1 MVPTL
6 EEQLFEILRKCEAS
20 IKELA
25 VANDNYPDYYEDE
38 ASDALDLCQSE
49 IHDTLLSKV
58 PEFITNGAG
67 IDSLPQLARASDI
80 FEFCEA
86 LSPHEK
92 EFPYLFDYAETFDD
106 TLISWEPLHSAVRDF
121 FTLARI
127 TDIASQSEVDLALI
141 GFEQISK
148 IDQDL
153 TINLDKNALLE
164 KLELLRKS
172 TYLTYEQVVTVNE
185 LIETVQEMN
194 IPHTPIIKNF
204 EGSSGGLEPIFLE
217 WIEKTFKIPLLLM
230 DDDIDELE
238 DEPDPNLE
246 LLKERW
252 LERGFAEKTS
262 YEGFIWEPIAVNAT
276 VDIELEE
283 KPIYV
288 VLNQLSQITQDRILI
303 PESAEPQTM
312 DKYKLTLYRTG
323 ERHEYDSEMDKY
335 LLALQTLIVLQNL
348 NVPVENIE
356 SEIDWVRLGEKS
368 YPLLGL
374 SEDELD
380 SLSKIYLDAQ

>member
-1 MVPTL
+1 MANI
-6 EEQLFEILRKCEAS
+6 EEQLFEILRKCEVS

-25 VANDNYPDYYEDE
+25 VANDNYVDYYQDE
-38 ASDALDLCQSE
+38 ASDSLDLCQRE
-49 IHDTLLSKV
+49 IHDALLRKIPELLSSA
-58 PEFITNGAG
+58 TG

-80 FEFCEA
+80 FEFCDA

-92 EFPYLFDYAETFDD
+92 EFPHLFDFAETFDD
-106 TLISWEPLHSAVRDF
+106 TLISWEPLHSAIRDF
-121 FTLARI
+121 FTTSRI
-127 TDIASQSEVDLALI
+127 TEIASPSEVALALI

-148 IDQDL
+148 IDQDF
-153 TINLDKNALLE
+153 TSNLDKDALQE
-164 KLELLRKS
+164 QLELLRKS
-172 TYLTYEQVVTVNE
+172 THLTYEQVVTVNE
-185 LIETVQEMN
+185 VIETVQEMN
-194 IPHTPIIKNF
+194 IPHVPIVKEF

-230 DDDIDELE
+230 DDDMDELE

-283 KPIYV
+283 KPVYV

-335 LLALQTLIVLQNL
+335 LLALQTLIVQENL
-348 NVPVENIE
+348 NVPIENIE

>member
-1 MVPTL
+1 MANI
-6 EEQLFEILRKCEAS
+6 EEQLFEILRKCETR

-25 VANDNYPDYYEDE
+25 IANDNYVEYYEDE
-38 ASDALDLCQSE
+38 ASDFLDLCQSE
-49 IHDTLLSKV
+49 IHDNLLKKV
-58 PEFITNGAG
+58 PELLVSGTG
-67 IDSLPQLARASDI
+67 IESLPQLARASDI
-80 FEFCEA
+80 FELCEA

-92 EFPYLFDYAETFDD
+92 EFPHLFDFAETFDD
-106 TLISWEPLHSAVRDF
+106 TLISWEPLHSAIRDF
-121 FTLARI
+121 FTTSRIAEIAR
-127 TDIASQSEVDLALI
+127 QSEAEIALI
-141 GFEQISK
+141 GFEQLNK
-148 IDQDL
+148 IDQDFF
-153 TINLDKNALLE
+153 INLDKDVLLE

-172 TYLTYEQVVTVNE
+172 TYLAYEQIVTVNE

-194 IPHTPIIKNF
+194 VTYTPIVKEF
-204 EGSSGGLEPIFLE
+204 EGSSGGLEPVFVA
-217 WIEKTFKIPLLLM
+217 WIEKMFKIPLLLM
-230 DDDIDELE
+230 DDDIDGE
-238 DEPDPNLE
+238 DGEFDPNLD

-262 YEGFIWEPIAVNAT
+262 YEGFLWEPIVVNET

-303 PESAEPQTM
+303 PESTEPQTM

-323 ERHEYDSEMDKY
+323 ERHEYDSEMDKN
-335 LLALQTLIVLQNL
+335 LLALQTLIVLENL
-348 NVPVENIE
+348 NVALENIE
-356 SEIDWVRLGEKS
+356 SEIDWIRLGEKS

>member
-1 MVPTL
+1 M
-6 EEQLFEILRKCEAS
+6 R

-25 VANDNYPDYYEDE
+25 IANDNYVEYYEDE
-38 ASDALDLCQSE
+38 ASDSLDLCQRE
-49 IHDTLLSKV
+49 IHDTLLRKI
-58 PEFITNGAG
+58 PELLASSTG

-80 FEFCEA
+80 FELCDA

-92 EFPYLFDYAETFDD
+92 EFPHLFDFAETFDD
-106 TLISWEPLHSAVRDF
+106 TLISWEPLHSAIRDL
-121 FTLARI
+121 FTTSRI
-127 TDIASQSEVDLALI
+127 AEIASQSEAELALI
-141 GFEQISK
+141 GFEQLNK
-148 IDQDL
+148 IDQDFF
-153 TINLDKNALLE
+153 INLDKDVLLE

-172 TYLTYEQVVTVNE
+172 TYLSYEQVVTVNE

-194 IPHTPIIKNF
+194 VTYTPIVREF
-204 EGSSGGLEPIFLE
+204 EGSSGGLEPVFVA
-217 WIEKTFKIPLLLM
+217 WIEKMFKIPLLLM
-230 DDDIDELE
+230 DDDIDGE
-238 DEPDPNLE
+238 DGEFDPNLD

-262 YEGFIWEPIAVNAT
+262 YEGFLWEPIVVNET

-323 ERHEYDSEMDKY
+323 ERHEYDSEMDKN
-335 LLALQTLIVLQNL
+335 LLALQTLIVLENL
-348 NVPVENIE
+348 NVALENIE
-356 SEIDWVRLGEKS
+356 SEIDWIRLGEKS
-368 YPLLGL
+368 YPLFGL

>member
-1 MVPTL
+1 VANI
-6 EEQLFEILRKCEAS
+6 EEQLFEILRKCETK

-25 VANDNYPDYYEDE
+25 IANDDYVEYYEDE
-38 ASDALDLCQSE
+38 ASDSLDLCQRE
-49 IHDTLLSKV
+49 IHDVLLRKI
-58 PEFITNGAG
+58 PELLASTTG

-80 FEFCEA
+80 FEFCDA

-92 EFPYLFDYAETFDD
+92 EFPHLFDFAETFDD
-106 TLISWEPLHSAVRDF
+106 TLISWEPLHSAIRDF
-121 FTLARI
+121 FTTSRI
-127 TDIASQSEVDLALI
+127 TEIASPSEVELALI

-148 IDQDL
+148 IDEDF
-153 TINLDKNALLE
+153 TSNLDKDALQE
-164 KLELLRKS
+164 QLELLRKS
-172 TYLTYEQVVTVNE
+172 THLAYEQVVTIND

-194 IPHTPIIKNF
+194 IPHIPIVKEF

-230 DDDIDELE
+230 DDDMDELE
-238 DEPDPNLE
+238 DEPDPNLD

-262 YEGFIWEPIAVNAT
+262 YEGFIWEPIVVNET

-283 KPIYV
+283 KPVYV

-323 ERHEYDSEMDKY
+323 ERHEYDSEMDKN
-335 LLALQTLIVLQNL
+335 LLALQTLIVQENL
-348 NVPVENIE
+348 NVPIENIE
-356 SEIDWVRLGEKS
+356 SEIDWIRLSEKS

>member
-1 MVPTL
+1 MAIV
-6 EEQLFEILRKCEAS
+6 EEQLFEILRKCEIS
-20 IKELA
+20 IKDLA
-25 VANDNYPDYYEDE
+25 VANDNYVDYYEDE
-38 ASDALDLCQSE
+38 ASDSLDLCQRE
-49 IHDTLLSKV
+49 IHEALLRIIPELLSSATGV
-58 PEFITNGAG
+58 
-67 IDSLPQLARASDI
+67 DSLPELARASDI
-80 FEFCEA
+80 FEFCDA

-92 EFPYLFDYAETFDD
+92 EFPHLFDFAETFDD
-106 TLISWEPLHSAVRDF
+106 TLISWEPLHSAIRDF
-121 FTLARI
+121 FTTSRI
-127 TDIASQSEVDLALI
+127 TEIASPSEVELALI

-148 IDQDL
+148 IDEDF
-153 TINLDKNALLE
+153 TSNLDKDALQE
-164 KLELLRKS
+164 QLELLRKS
-172 TYLTYEQVVTVNE
+172 THLAYEQVVTVNE
-185 LIETVQEMN
+185 LIQTVQEMN
-194 IPHTPIIKNF
+194 IPHVPIVKEF

-230 DDDIDELE
+230 DDDMDELE

-283 KPIYV
+283 KPVYV

-323 ERHEYDSEMDKY
+323 ERHEYDSEMDKN
-335 LLALQTLIVLQNL
+335 LLALQTLIVQENL
-348 NVPVENIE
+348 NVPIENIE
-356 SEIDWVRLGEKS
+356 SEIDWIRLGEKS

>member
-1 MVPTL
+1 VASI
-6 EEQLFEILRKCEAS
+6 EEQLFEILRKCETR

-25 VANDNYPDYYEDE
+25 IANDNYVEYYEDE
-38 ASDALDLCQSE
+38 ASDSLDLCQRE
-49 IHDTLLSKV
+49 IHDTLLRKI
-58 PEFITNGAG
+58 PELLASSTG

-80 FEFCEA
+80 FELCDA

-92 EFPYLFDYAETFDD
+92 EFPNLFDFAETFDD
-106 TLISWEPLHSAVRDF
+106 TLISWEPLHSAIRDL
-121 FTLARI
+121 FTTSRI
-127 TDIASQSEVDLALI
+127 AEIASQSEAELALI
-141 GFEQISK
+141 GFEQLNK
-148 IDQDL
+148 IDQDFF
-153 TINLDKNALLE
+153 INLDKDVLLE

-172 TYLTYEQVVTVNE
+172 TYLAYEQIVTVNE

-194 IPHTPIIKNF
+194 VTYTPIVKEF
-204 EGSSGGLEPIFLE
+204 EGSSGGLEPVFVA
-217 WIEKTFKIPLLLM
+217 WIEKMFKIPLLLM
-230 DDDIDELE
+230 DDDIDGE
-238 DEPDPNLE
+238 DGEFDPNLD

-262 YEGFIWEPIAVNAT
+262 YEGFLWEPIVVNET

-323 ERHEYDSEMDKY
+323 ERHEYDSEMDKN
-335 LLALQTLIVLQNL
+335 LLALQTLIVLENL
-348 NVPVENIE
+348 NVALENIE
-356 SEIDWVRLGEKS
+356 SEIDWIRLGEKS
-368 YPLLGL
+368 YPLFGL

>member
-1 MVPTL
+1 VASI
-6 EEQLFEILRKCEAS
+6 EEQLFEILRKCETR

-25 VANDNYPDYYEDE
+25 IANDNYVEYYEDE
-38 ASDALDLCQSE
+38 ASDSLDLCQRE
-49 IHDTLLSKV
+49 IHDTLLRKI
-58 PEFITNGAG
+58 PELLSSSTG

-80 FEFCEA
+80 FELCDA

-92 EFPYLFDYAETFDD
+92 EFPHLFDFAETFDD
-106 TLISWEPLHSAVRDF
+106 TLISWEPLHSAIRDL
-121 FTLARI
+121 FTTSRI
-127 TDIASQSEVDLALI
+127 AEIASQSEAELALI
-141 GFEQISK
+141 GFEQLNK
-148 IDQDL
+148 IDQDFF
-153 TINLDKNALLE
+153 INLDKDVLLE

-172 TYLTYEQVVTVNE
+172 TYLSYEQVVTVNE
-185 LIETVQEMN
+185 LIETVKEMN
-194 IPHTPIIKNF
+194 IPHVPIVKEF

-217 WIEKTFKIPLLLM
+217 WIEKMFKIPLLLM
-230 DDDIDELE
+230 DDDIDGE
-238 DEPDPNLE
+238 DGEFDPNLD

-262 YEGFIWEPIAVNAT
+262 YEGFLWEPIVVNET

-323 ERHEYDSEMDKY
+323 ERHEYDSEMDKN
-335 LLALQTLIVLQNL
+335 LLALQTLIVLENL
-348 NVPVENIE
+348 NVALENIE
-356 SEIDWVRLGEKS
+356 SEIDWIRLGEKS

>member
-1 MVPTL
+1 MANI
-6 EEQLFEILRKCEAS
+6 EEQLFEILRKCETK

-25 VANDNYPDYYEDE
+25 IANDDYVEYYEDE
-38 ASDALDLCQSE
+38 ASDSLDLCQRE
-49 IHDTLLSKV
+49 IHDALLRKI
-58 PEFITNGAG
+58 PELLASATG

-80 FEFCEA
+80 FEFCDA

-92 EFPYLFDYAETFDD
+92 EFPHLFDFAETFDD
-106 TLISWEPLHSAVRDF
+106 TLISWEPLHSAIRDF
-121 FTLARI
+121 FTTSRI
-127 TDIASQSEVDLALI
+127 TEIASPSEVELALI

-148 IDQDL
+148 IDEDF
-153 TINLDKNALLE
+153 TSNLDKDALQE
-164 KLELLRKS
+164 QLELLRKS
-172 TYLTYEQVVTVNE
+172 THLAYEQVVTVNE

-194 IPHTPIIKNF
+194 ITHVPIVKEF
-204 EGSSGGLEPIFLE
+204 EGSSGGLEPIFLQ
-217 WIEKTFKIPLLLM
+217 WIEKMFKIPLLLM
-230 DDDIDELE
+230 DDDIDGDDVEF
-238 DEPDPNLE
+238 DPNLD

-262 YEGFIWEPIAVNAT
+262 YEGFIWEPIVVNET

-303 PESAEPQTM
+303 PESADPQTM

-323 ERHEYDSEMDKY
+323 ERHEYDSEMDKN
-335 LLALQTLIVLQNL
+335 LLALQALIVQENL
-348 NVPVENIE
+348 NVPIENIE
-356 SEIDWVRLGEKS
+356 SEIDWIRLGEKS

>member
-1 MVPTL
+1 MANI
-6 EEQLFEILRKCEAS
+6 EEQLFEILRKCETK

-25 VANDNYPDYYEDE
+25 IANDDYVEYYEDE
-38 ASDALDLCQSE
+38 ASDSLDLCQRE
-49 IHDTLLSKV
+49 IHDALLRKI
-58 PEFITNGAG
+58 PELLASATG

-80 FEFCEA
+80 FEFCDA

-92 EFPYLFDYAETFDD
+92 EFPHLFDFAETFDD
-106 TLISWEPLHSAVRDF
+106 TLISWEPLHSAIRDF
-121 FTLARI
+121 FTTSRI
-127 TDIASQSEVDLALI
+127 TEIASPSEVALALI

-148 IDQDL
+148 IDEDF
-153 TINLDKNALLE
+153 TSNLDKDALQE
-164 KLELLRKS
+164 QLELLRKS
-172 TYLTYEQVVTVNE
+172 THLAYEQVVTVNE

-194 IPHTPIIKNF
+194 IPHVPIVKEF
-204 EGSSGGLEPIFLE
+204 EGSSGGLEPIFLQ
-217 WIEKTFKIPLLLM
+217 WIDKMFKIPLLLM
-230 DDDIDELE
+230 DDDIDGE
-238 DEPDPNLE
+238 DVEFDPNLD

-262 YEGFIWEPIAVNAT
+262 YEGFIWEPIVVNET

-283 KPIYV
+283 KPVYV

-303 PESAEPQTM
+303 PESSDPQTI

-323 ERHEYDSEMDKY
+323 ERHEYDSEMDKN
-335 LLALQTLIVLQNL
+335 LLALQTLIVQENL
-348 NVPVENIE
+348 NVPIENIE
-356 SEIDWVRLGEKS
+356 SEIDWIRLSEKS

>member
-1 MVPTL
+1 VANI
-6 EEQLFEILRKCEAS
+6 EEQLFEILRKCEVS

-25 VANDNYPDYYEDE
+25 VANDNYVDYYQDE
-38 ASDALDLCQSE
+38 ASDSLDLCQRE
-49 IHDTLLSKV
+49 IHDALLRKIPELLSSA
-58 PEFITNGAG
+58 TG

-80 FEFCEA
+80 FEFCDA

-92 EFPYLFDYAETFDD
+92 EFPHLFDFAETFDD
-106 TLISWEPLHSAVRDF
+106 TLISWEPLHSAIRDF
-121 FTLARI
+121 FTTSRI
-127 TDIASQSEVDLALI
+127 TEIASPSEVALALI

-148 IDQDL
+148 IDQDF
-153 TINLDKNALLE
+153 TSNLDKDALQE
-164 KLELLRKS
+164 QLELLRKS
-172 TYLTYEQVVTVNE
+172 THLTYEQVVTVNE
-185 LIETVQEMN
+185 VIETVQEMN
-194 IPHTPIIKNF
+194 IPHVPIVKEF

-230 DDDIDELE
+230 DDDMDELE

-283 KPIYV
+283 KPVYV

-303 PESAEPQTM
+303 PESADPQTM

-335 LLALQTLIVLQNL
+335 LLALQTLIVQENL
-348 NVPVENIE
+348 NVPIENIE

>member
-1 MVPTL
+1 MAIV
-6 EEQLFEILRKCEAS
+6 EEQLFEILRKCETS

-25 VANDNYPDYYEDE
+25 VANDNYVDYYEDE
-38 ASDALDLCQSE
+38 ASDSLDLCQRE
-49 IHDTLLSKV
+49 IHEALLRIIPELLSSATGV
-58 PEFITNGAG
+58 
-67 IDSLPQLARASDI
+67 DSLPELARASDI
-80 FEFCEA
+80 FEFCDA

-92 EFPYLFDYAETFDD
+92 EFPHLFDFAETFDD
-106 TLISWEPLHSAVRDF
+106 TLISWEPLHSAIRDF
-121 FTLARI
+121 FTTSRI
-127 TDIASQSEVDLALI
+127 TEIASPSEVELALI
-141 GFEQISK
+141 GFQQISN
-148 IDQDL
+148 IDEDF
-153 TINLDKNALLE
+153 TSNLDKGALQE
-164 KLELLRKS
+164 QLELLRKS
-172 TYLTYEQVVTVNE
+172 THLAYEQVVTVNE
-185 LIETVQEMN
+185 LIQTVQEMN
-194 IPHTPIIKNF
+194 IPHIPIVKEF

-230 DDDIDELE
+230 DDDMDELE

-262 YEGFIWEPIAVNAT
+262 YEGFIWEPIVVNET

-283 KPIYV
+283 KPVYV

-323 ERHEYDSEMDKY
+323 ERHEYDSEMDKN
-335 LLALQTLIVLQNL
+335 LLALQTLIVQENL

-356 SEIDWVRLGEKS
+356 CEIDWVRLGEKS

>member
-1 MVPTL
+1 MASI
-6 EEQLFEILRKCEAS
+6 EEQLFEILRKCEMR

-25 VANDNYPDYYEDE
+25 IANDNYVEYYEDE
-38 ASDALDLCQSE
+38 ASDSLDLCQRE
-49 IHDTLLSKV
+49 IHDTLLRKI
-58 PEFITNGAG
+58 PELLASSTG

-80 FEFCEA
+80 FELCDA

-92 EFPYLFDYAETFDD
+92 EFPNLFDFAETFDD
-106 TLISWEPLHSAVRDF
+106 TLISWEPLHSAIRDL
-121 FTLARI
+121 FTTSRI
-127 TDIASQSEVDLALI
+127 AEIASQSEAELALI
-141 GFEQISK
+141 GFEQLNK
-148 IDQDL
+148 IDQDFF
-153 TINLDKNALLE
+153 INLDKDVLLE

-172 TYLTYEQVVTVNE
+172 TYLSYEQVVTVNE

-194 IPHTPIIKNF
+194 VTYTPIVREF
-204 EGSSGGLEPIFLE
+204 EGSSGGLEPVFVA
-217 WIEKTFKIPLLLM
+217 WIEKMFKIPLLLM
-230 DDDIDELE
+230 DDDIDGE
-238 DEPDPNLE
+238 DGEFDPNLD

-262 YEGFIWEPIAVNAT
+262 YEGFLWEPIVVNET

-303 PESAEPQTM
+303 PESTEPQTM

-323 ERHEYDSEMDKY
+323 ERHEYDSEMDKN
-335 LLALQTLIVLQNL
+335 LLALQTLIVQENL
-348 NVPVENIE
+348 NVALENIE
-356 SEIDWVRLGEKS
+356 SEIDWIRLGEKS
-368 YPLLGL
+368 FPLLGL

>member
-1 MVPTL
+1 VANI
-6 EEQLFEILRKCEAS
+6 EEQLFEILRKCETN

-25 VANDNYPDYYEDE
+25 IANDNYVEYYEDE
-38 ASDALDLCQSE
+38 ASDSLDLCQRE
-49 IHDTLLSKV
+49 IHDTLLRKI
-58 PEFITNGAG
+58 PELLASSTG

-80 FEFCEA
+80 FEFCDA

-92 EFPYLFDYAETFDD
+92 EFPHLFDFAETFDD
-106 TLISWEPLHSAVRDF
+106 TLISWEPLHSAIRDF
-121 FTLARI
+121 FTTSRI
-127 TDIASQSEVDLALI
+127 AEIASPSEVELALI

-148 IDQDL
+148 IDEDF
-153 TINLDKNALLE
+153 TSNLDKDALQE
-164 KLELLRKS
+164 QLELLRKS
-172 TYLTYEQVVTVNE
+172 THLAYEQVVTVNE

-194 IPHTPIIKNF
+194 IPHVPIVKEF
-204 EGSSGGLEPIFLE
+204 EGSSGGLEPIFLQ
-217 WIEKTFKIPLLLM
+217 WIEKMFKIPLLLM
-230 DDDIDELE
+230 DDDIDGENVE
-238 DEPDPNLE
+238 FDPNLD

-262 YEGFIWEPIAVNAT
+262 YEGFLWEPIVVNET

-323 ERHEYDSEMDKY
+323 ERHEYDSEMDKN
-335 LLALQTLIVLQNL
+335 LLALQTLIVQENL
-348 NVPVENIE
+348 NVPIDNIE
-356 SEIDWVRLGEKS
+356 SEIDWIRLGEKS
-368 YPLLGL
+368 FPLLGL

>member
-1 MVPTL
+1 VANI
-6 EEQLFEILRKCEAS
+6 EEQLFEILRKCETK

-25 VANDNYPDYYEDE
+25 IANDDYVEYYEDE
-38 ASDALDLCQSE
+38 ASDSLDLCQRE
-49 IHDTLLSKV
+49 IHDALLRKI
-58 PEFITNGAG
+58 PELLASATG

-80 FEFCEA
+80 FEFCDA

-92 EFPYLFDYAETFDD
+92 EFPHLFDFAETFDD
-106 TLISWEPLHSAVRDF
+106 TLISWEPLHSAIRDF
-121 FTLARI
+121 FTTSRI
-127 TDIASQSEVDLALI
+127 TEIASPSEVELALI

-148 IDQDL
+148 IDEDF
-153 TINLDKNALLE
+153 TSNLDKDALQE
-164 KLELLRKS
+164 QLELLRKS
-172 TYLTYEQVVTVNE
+172 THLAYEQVVTVNE

-194 IPHTPIIKNF
+194 ITHVPIVKEF
-204 EGSSGGLEPIFLE
+204 EGSSGGLEPIFLQ
-217 WIEKTFKIPLLLM
+217 WIEKMFKIPLLLM
-230 DDDIDELE
+230 DDDIDGDDVEF
-238 DEPDPNLE
+238 DPNLD

-262 YEGFIWEPIAVNAT
+262 YEGFIWEPIVVNET

-303 PESAEPQTM
+303 PESADPQTM

-323 ERHEYDSEMDKY
+323 ERHEYDSEMDKN
-335 LLALQTLIVLQNL
+335 LLALQALIVQENL
-348 NVPVENIE
+348 NVPIENIE
-356 SEIDWVRLGEKS
+356 SEIDWIRLGEKS

>member
-1 MVPTL
+1 VANL
-6 EEQLFEILRKCEAS
+6 DEQIFEILRRCEAN
-20 IKELA
+20 IKKLA
-25 VANDNYPDYYEDE
+25 VMNEDYLEYYEDE
-38 ASDALDLCQSE
+38 ASEFLDLCQSE
-49 IHDTLLSKV
+49 LKDLLLTKV
-58 PEFITNGAG
+58 PELFPSQSGV
-67 IDSLPQLARASDI
+67 DDLSQLARASDI

-92 EFPYLFDYAETFDD
+92 EFPHLFDFAETFDD
-106 TLISWEPLHSAVRDF
+106 TLISWEPLHSAIRDF
-121 FTLARI
+121 FSPARI
-127 TDIASQSEVDLALI
+127 AEISSRSEIELVLI
-141 GFEQISK
+141 GFNQLNK

-153 TINLDKNALLE
+153 FGSLDKHQLLE
-164 KLELLRKS
+164 NLELLRKS
-172 TYLTYEQVVTVNE
+172 AYLSYEEVVTVNE
-185 LIETVQEMN
+185 LIETVKRM
-194 IPHTPIIKNF
+194 HVTYAPIVKNF
-204 EGSSGGLEPIFLE
+204 QGSSGGLEPIFIE
-217 WIEKTFKIPLLLM
+217 WIEKMFKIPLLLM
-230 DDDIDELE
+230 DDDIDGEDGEL
-238 DEPDPNLE
+238 DPNLE

-262 YEGFIWEPIAVNAT
+262 YEGFIWEPIAVNSI
-276 VDIELEE
+276 VDIVLEE

-323 ERHEYDSEMDKY
+323 ERHEYDSEMDKN
-335 LLALQTLIVLQNL
+335 LLALQTLIVKDNL
-348 NVPVENIE
+348 NVPIENIE
-356 SEIDWVRLGEKS
+356 SEIDWLRLGEKS

>member
-1 MVPTL
+1 VAIV
-6 EEQLFEILRKCEAS
+6 EEQLFEILRKCETS

-25 VANDNYPDYYEDE
+25 VANDNYVDYYEDE
-38 ASDALDLCQSE
+38 ASDSLDLCQRE
-49 IHDTLLSKV
+49 IHEALLRIIPELLSSATGV
-58 PEFITNGAG
+58 
-67 IDSLPQLARASDI
+67 DSLPELARASDI
-80 FEFCEA
+80 FEFCDA

-92 EFPYLFDYAETFDD
+92 EFPHLFDFAETFDD
-106 TLISWEPLHSAVRDF
+106 TLISWEPLHSAIRDF
-121 FTLARI
+121 FTTSRI
-127 TDIASQSEVDLALI
+127 TEIASPSEVELALI
-141 GFEQISK
+141 GFQQISN
-148 IDQDL
+148 IDEDF
-153 TINLDKNALLE
+153 TSNLDKGALQE
-164 KLELLRKS
+164 QLELLRKS
-172 TYLTYEQVVTVNE
+172 THLAYEQVVTVNE
-185 LIETVQEMN
+185 LIQTVQEMN
-194 IPHTPIIKNF
+194 IPHIPIVKEF

-230 DDDIDELE
+230 DDDMDELE

-262 YEGFIWEPIAVNAT
+262 YEGFIWEPIVVNET

-283 KPIYV
+283 KPVYV

-323 ERHEYDSEMDKY
+323 ERHEYDSEMDKN
-335 LLALQTLIVLQNL
+335 LLALQTLIVQENL

-356 SEIDWVRLGEKS
+356 CEIDWVRLGEKS

>member
-1 MVPTL
+1 MANL
-6 EEQLFEILRKCEAS
+6 DEQIFEILRKCETR

-25 VANDNYPDYYEDE
+25 IANDNYVEYYEDE
-38 ASDALDLCQSE
+38 ASEFLDLCQSE
-49 IHDTLLSKV
+49 LKDLLLTKV
-58 PEFITNGAG
+58 PEL
-67 IDSLPQLARASDI
+67 LPNPSEINDLSQLARASDI

-92 EFPYLFDYAETFDD
+92 EFPNLFDYAETFDD
-106 TLISWEPLHSAVRDF
+106 TLISWEPLHSAIREF
-121 FTLARI
+121 FTMARI
-127 TDIASQSEVDLALI
+127 TEIANQSEAELALI
-141 GFEQISK
+141 GFDQLNK

-153 TINLDKNALLE
+153 YANLDKDELLE

-172 TYLTYEQVVTVNE
+172 TYLSYEDVVTINE
-185 LIETVQEMN
+185 LVETVEAMN
-194 IPHTPIIKNF
+194 IPYIPVVKNF
-204 EGSSGGLEPIFLE
+204 EGSSGGLEPIFIE
-217 WIEKTFKIPLLLM
+217 WIEKMFKIPLLLM
-230 DDDIDELE
+230 DDDIDGEDGEL
-238 DEPDPNLE
+238 DPNLE

-262 YEGFIWEPIAVNAT
+262 YEGFIWEPIAVNSI

-312 DKYKLTLYRTG
+312 EKYKLTLYRTG
-323 ERHEYDSEMDKY
+323 ERHEYDSEMDKN
-335 LLALQTLIVLQNL
+335 LLALQTLIVQENIK
-348 NVPVENIE
+348 VPIENIE
-356 SEIDWVRLGEKS
+356 SEIDWLRLGEKS

-380 SLSKIYLDAQ
+380 ARSKIYLDAQ

>member
-1 MVPTL
+1 VTSI
-6 EEQLFEILRKCEAS
+6 EEQLFEILRKCETR

-25 VANDNYPDYYEDE
+25 IANDNYVEYYEDE
-38 ASDALDLCQSE
+38 ASDFLDLCQRE
-49 IHDTLLSKV
+49 IHSILLKKV
-58 PEFITNGAG
+58 PELLVSGTG

-80 FEFCEA
+80 FELCDA

-92 EFPYLFDYAETFDD
+92 EFPNLFDFAETFDD
-106 TLISWEPLHSAVRDF
+106 TLISWEPLHSAIRDL
-121 FTLARI
+121 FTTSRI
-127 TDIASQSEVDLALI
+127 AEIASQSEAELALI
-141 GFEQISK
+141 GFEQLNK
-148 IDQDL
+148 IDQDFF
-153 TINLDKNALLE
+153 INLDKDVLLE

-172 TYLTYEQVVTVNE
+172 TYLSYEQIVTVNE

-194 IPHTPIIKNF
+194 ITYTPIVREF
-204 EGSSGGLEPIFLE
+204 EGSSGGLEPVFVA
-217 WIEKTFKIPLLLM
+217 WIEKMFKIPLLLM
-230 DDDIDELE
+230 DDDIDGE
-238 DEPDPNLE
+238 DGEFDLNLD

-262 YEGFIWEPIAVNAT
+262 YEGFLWEPIVVNET

-323 ERHEYDSEMDKY
+323 ERHEYDSEMDKN
-335 LLALQTLIVLQNL
+335 LLALQTLIVLENL
-348 NVPVENIE
+348 NVALENIE
-356 SEIDWVRLGEKS
+356 SEIDWIRLGEKS

>member
-1 MVPTL
+1 VAIV
-6 EEQLFEILRKCEAS
+6 EEQLFEILRKCEIS
-20 IKELA
+20 IKDLA
-25 VANDNYPDYYEDE
+25 VANDNYVDYYEDE
-38 ASDALDLCQSE
+38 ASDSLDLCQRE
-49 IHDTLLSKV
+49 IHEALLRIIPELLSSATGV
-58 PEFITNGAG
+58 
-67 IDSLPQLARASDI
+67 DSLPELARASDI
-80 FEFCEA
+80 FEFCDA

-92 EFPYLFDYAETFDD
+92 EFPHLFDFAETFDD
-106 TLISWEPLHSAVRDF
+106 TLISWEPLHSAIRDF
-121 FTLARI
+121 FTTSRI
-127 TDIASQSEVDLALI
+127 TEIASPSEVELALI

-148 IDQDL
+148 IDEDF
-153 TINLDKNALLE
+153 TSNLDKDALQE
-164 KLELLRKS
+164 QLELLRKS
-172 TYLTYEQVVTVNE
+172 THLAYEQVVTVNE
-185 LIETVQEMN
+185 LIQTVQEMN
-194 IPHTPIIKNF
+194 IPHVPIVKEF

-230 DDDIDELE
+230 DDDMDELE

-283 KPIYV
+283 KPVYV

-323 ERHEYDSEMDKY
+323 ERHEYDSEMDKN
-335 LLALQTLIVLQNL
+335 LLALQTLIVQENL
-348 NVPVENIE
+348 NVPIENIE
-356 SEIDWVRLGEKS
+356 SEIDWIRLGEKS

>member
-1 MVPTL
+1 VANI
-6 EEQLFEILRKCEAS
+6 EEQLFEILRKCETS

-25 VANDNYPDYYEDE
+25 VANDNYVEYYEDE
-38 ASDALDLCQSE
+38 ASDFLDLCQRE
-49 IHDTLLSKV
+49 IRDTLLRKV
-58 PEFITNGAG
+58 PGLLTAGTG

-92 EFPYLFDYAETFDD
+92 EFPNLYDFAETFDD
-106 TLISWEPLHSAVRDF
+106 TLTSWEPLHCAIRDF
-121 FTLARI
+121 FTTPRI
-127 TDIASQSEVDLALI
+127 TEIASQSEVELALI
-141 GFEQISK
+141 GFEQLNK
-148 IDQDL
+148 IDQDFFVS
-153 TINLDKNALLE
+153 LDKDELLE

-172 TYLTYEQVVTVNE
+172 TYLSYEQVVTVNE
-185 LIETVQEMN
+185 LIETVREMN
-194 IPHTPIIKNF
+194 VTYTPIVKEF
-204 EGSSGGLEPIFLE
+204 EGSSGGLEPVFVA
-217 WIEKTFKIPLLLM
+217 WIEKMFKIPLLLM
-230 DDDIDELE
+230 DDDIDGE
-238 DEPDPNLE
+238 DGEFDPNLD

-262 YEGFIWEPIAVNAT
+262 YEGFLWEPIVVNEI
-276 VDIELEE
+276 VDIELVE

-323 ERHEYDSEMDKY
+323 ERHEYDSEMDKN
-335 LLALQTLIVLQNL
+335 LLALQTLIVLENL
-348 NVPVENIE
+348 NVALENIE
-356 SEIDWVRLGEKS
+356 SEIDWIRLGEKS